1 MKLTFTE
8 IRKRVESEWD
18 AYYLLEQLRWA
29 DGVVCPHCGNTKAY
43 FLNPANGKSRATR
56 TGATSQRRVWKC
68 AGCRKQFSV
77 LTGTIFHGTKV
88 PIAIWLFVMVDMC
101 SDKNGISAREVNRK
115 YGVTVETAWHMLHRL
130 REAMKRDPLAGV
142 LAGTIVADETYVGGD
157 PKNKHASKKAAKVV
171 PVRVQPGAQRPNQH
185 TDKTA
190 VLALVNTE
198 TGEIR
203 GEVVTDT
210 TVTGAT
216 VSKFLGNHVAI
227 AESVLHTD
235 ESRVYSEIGK
245 QFTDHQTVNHKQGEY
260 VRGNVTTN
268 QAEGFFAQLKRSID
282 GTHHSVSPA
291 HLHRYVNEFAFR
303 RSTCKMVDSERL
315 QMMIDQAAGRRLT
328 YKPLTAGTDQGCRT

>member
-8 IRKRVESEWD
+8 IRKRVESESD
-18 AYYLLEQLRWA
+18 AYYLLEQLRWGE
-29 DGVVCPHCGNTKAY
+29 GVICPHCGNTKAY

-68 AGCRKQFSV
+68 ASCRKQFSV

-88 PIAIWLFVMVDMC
+88 PVAIWLFVMVDMC

-142 LAGTIVADETYVGGD
+142 LSGTIVADETYVGGD
-157 PKNKHASKKAAKVV
+157 PKNRHASKKENLV
-171 PVRVQPGAQRPNQH
+171 PVRIQPGEGRPNQY

-190 VLALVNTE
+190 VLALVKTE
-198 TGEIR
+198 TGEVR
-203 GEVVTDT
+203 GEVVTET
-210 TVTGAT
+210 TVTGARI
-216 VSKFLGNHVAI
+216 SKFLGDHVDMAN
-227 AESVLHTD
+227 SVLHTD
-235 ESRVYSEIGK
+235 ESAPYPPVSG
-245 QFTDHQTVNHKQGEY
+245 QFIDHQAVNHSKKEY

-282 GTHHSVSPA
+282 RTHHSVSPA

-315 QMMIDQAAGRRLT
+315 QVMIDQAAGRRLT
-328 YKPLTAGTDQGCRT
+328 YKPLTQG